1 MKFWPVKHF
10 SQNQDYL
17 QVPVYLE
24 APEDVFPY
32 LFLQK
37 EFQTIK
43 STLMKG
49 KYRDLIENRQKINVN
64 DQTFN
69 IDMKECLDDHKL
81 SILGKIKKN
90 TDNS

>member
-1 MKFWPVKHF
+1 
-10 SQNQDYL
+10 
-17 QVPVYLE
+17 
-24 APEDVFPY
+24 
-32 LFLQK
+32 
-37 EFQTIK
+37 
-43 STLMKG
+43 MKG